1 MGQLIHLNGELYIVL
16 GTMSVEKSEGLNTD
30 DIRRQYRL
38 GDIVL
43 RNGPDYYICMKAI
56 EAEFEDIL

>member
-16 GTMSVEKSEGLNTD
+16 GTMSVEKSVGLDTN
-30 DIRRQYRL
+30 DIKNQWRL

-43 RNGPDYYICMKAI
+43 RNGDSYYICMKAI
-56 EAEFEDIL
+56 EAEFEDI